1 MKKLL
6 FTIVAILLPMMASA
20 LCPAEYQ
27 EYDAYL
33 GGIYY
38 KFYNDEASVTR
49 KERDFKSYSG
59 DVVIPPTVT
68 AGGKTYYVTSIDISA
83 FLGCDGL
90 TSVTFPYG
98 LKCIH
103 TDAFRGCTNL
113 TSITIPQ
120 SVETIDA
127 WAFCGCTKLS
137 TINIEGSFSCQ
148 EPHDIFAIFDNDCP
162 ITTINIP
169 DIETWLN
176 INWYTGLTDTHLSY
190 HLYIKGV
197 EVKDL
202 VIPDGTTS
210 IPRSAFHGCAGLTSV
225 TLPESVRTIDIDA
238 FKYCS
243 GLTSISIG
251 KNIESIGR
259 DAFEG
264 CSQLEDFYCYAVSNP
279 EIKGYG
285 GYIGSMGNTILHVP
299 AQSVSVYGN
308 YEPWNGFKEI
318 VPISGAPTTL
328 KCAKPTINV
337 ATYAGGSGFCP
348 IIFNCATSNVVY
360 HYTITYPQ
368 SVSKT
373 WDPSK
378 DANPEDNPD
387 PRLNVSTI
395 SVYASKP
402 GFENSETATMT
413 VISGNLIWG
422 DVNGDGEVNVAD
434 HVELS
439 KIILAL

>member
-6 FTIVAILLPMMASA
+6 FTIVAMLIPMMASA
-20 LCPAEYQ
+20 KD
-27 EYDAYL
+27 YDAYI
-33 GGIYY
+33 GNIYY
-38 KFYNDEASVTR
+38 KFYGDEASVVR
-49 KERDFKSYSG
+49 KERDFKSYSR

-68 AGGKTYYVTSIDISA
+68 TGGKTYNVTYIDNST
-83 FLGCDGL
+83 FSGCDGL
-90 TSVTFPYG
+90 TSVTIPNSVNYIG
-98 LKCIH
+98 SS
-103 TDAFRGCTNL
+103 AFYGCTNL

-120 SVETIDA
+120 SVETIC
-127 WAFCGCTKLS
+127 WLAFGGCTKLS

-148 EPHDIFAIFDNDCP
+148 EPDDIFNIFDNSCP
-162 ITTINIP
+162 ITTINVP
-169 DIETWLN
+169 DLATWLN
-176 INWYTGLTDTHLSY
+176 IKWNTGLQDLHLSY
-190 HLYIKGV
+190 HLYINGV
-197 EVKDL
+197 EVKNL

-210 IPRSAFHGCAGLTSV
+210 IPRSAFHGCVGLTSV
-225 TLPESVRTIDIDA
+225 TLPESVKTIEYDA
-238 FKYCS
+238 FQYCS

-251 KNIESIGR
+251 KDIESIGR
-259 DAFEG
+259 DAFNG
-264 CSQLEDFYCYAVSNP
+264 CSQLKDLYCYAVSNP

-413 VISGNLIWG
+413 FSLSGNLIWG

-439 KIILAL
+439 KIIMAQ